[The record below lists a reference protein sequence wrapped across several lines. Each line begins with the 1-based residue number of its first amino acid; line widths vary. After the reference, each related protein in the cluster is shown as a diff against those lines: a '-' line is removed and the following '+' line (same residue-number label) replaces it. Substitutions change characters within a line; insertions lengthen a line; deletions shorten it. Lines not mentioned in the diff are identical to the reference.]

1 MSLYILK
8 TRVIK
13 NADIH
18 SVKNAT
24 TPAPP
29 SAIVNNTFTGENNT
43 FTGENN
49 TPVISDVFFDN
60 RFTVEGADDKLK
72 PVYHVEDVE
81 DRPVFVFLDSPT
93 VPLVLNNGVPT
104 MAKPKIIRVSPSRPH
119 KVEELNE
126 KELRR
131 YMSRH
136 RDRRSESSSDEEL
149 EIVEIHELQEV
160 EAHEL
165 QDVGAHE
172 LQEVEAHELQDM
184 GAHKLQEVEDH
195 ELQDVGAHELQ
206 DVGVHEL
213 QNVGVHELQNVGVH
227 ELQDVGAHELQEMGV
242 QRFQQEKANL
252 HGVVKKDLGQ
262 ESG

>member
-1 MSLYILK
+1 MYNSYLLQMSLYILK
-8 TRVIK
+8 TRVIN

-43 FTGENN
+43 FTGENKTFTGENN

-60 RFTVEGADDKLK
+60 RFTVEIADDKLK
-72 PVYHVEDVE
+72 PVYQVEDVE

-104 MAKPKIIRVSPSRPH
+104 MAKAKIIRVSPSRPH

-165 QDVGAHE
+165 QDM
-172 LQEVEAHELQDM
+172 EAHELQDM
-184 GAHKLQEVEDH
+184 GAHELQEVETH

-213 QNVGVHELQNVGVH
+213 QNVAVHK
-227 ELQDVGAHELQEMGV
+227 LQDVGAHELQEMGV